1 MGTAELA
8 CASLT
13 ALHQWDGAEV
23 VAVVTQ
29 PDRPRGRKLQPQP
42 SFVKQCAADLGLP
55 VQQPESL
62 RNDAAL
68 DALAQLK
75 PDLIVVTAFGQILPA
90 SVLELP
96 PHGCLNVH
104 TSLLPRHRGAAPI
117 QWAILEG
124 DIETGV
130 TIMQMDEG
138 LDTGAIV
145 AMERTAIDPADNA
158 QTLHD
163 RLAEMGAKLLVKSL
177 PGYLSGELQP
187 RPQPEEGATYA
198 RKTNKTDGWI
208 DWSEPASVLLR
219 RVRAFTPWPGAFT
232 EMPTT
237 DLPRLK
243 IWKAEVAEGDGQ
255 NGQVIAVDELG
266 IVVACG
272 EKSLRL
278 KVVQREGGKRM
289 TAAEFLRGC
298 PLEAGAVLGGTSSTS
313 SKTE

>member
-8 CASLT
+8 CASLI
-13 ALHQWDGAEV
+13 ALHQWHGAEV

-42 SFVKQCAADLGLP
+42 SFVKQCADDLGLS
-55 VQQPESL
+55 VQQPETL
-62 RNDAAL
+62 RDDAAL
-68 DALAQLK
+68 QSLVQFN

-90 SVLELP
+90 AVLEIP

-124 DIETGV
+124 DRETGV

-138 LDTGAIV
+138 LDTGGII
-145 AMERTAIDPADNA
+145 AMERTVIDPSDNA

-163 RLAEMGAKLLVKSL
+163 RLAAMGAKLLVESL

-187 RPQPEEGATYA
+187 RPQPDEVATYA
-198 RKTNKTDGWI
+198 RKIKKTDGRI
-208 DWSEPASVLLR
+208 DWGEPAYMLLR
-219 RVRAFTPWPGAFT
+219 RIRAFTPWPGVFT
-232 EMPTT
+232 EMPMA

-243 IWKAEVAEGDGQ
+243 IWEAELAENDGQ
-255 NGQVIAVDELG
+255 NGQVIAVDESG
-266 IVVACG
+266 IMVACG
-272 EKSLRL
+272 EQSLRL
-278 KVVQREGGKRM
+278 KILQREGGQQM
-289 TAAEFLRGC
+289 AVADFLRGC
-298 PLEAGAVLGGTSSTS
+298 PLEVGTVLGVTSCTSSQL
-313 SKTE
+313 

>member
-42 SFVKQCAADLGLP
+42 SFVKKCAEDLGLS
-55 VQQPESL
+55 VQQPETL
-62 RNDAAL
+62 RYEAAL
-68 DALAQLK
+68 ESLAKLK
-75 PDLIVVTAFGQILPA
+75 PDLIIVTAFGQILPA
-90 SVLELP
+90 TVLELAP
-96 PHGCLNVH
+96 RGCLNVH

-124 DIETGV
+124 DRETGV

-138 LDTGAIV
+138 LDTGPIV
-145 AMERTAIDPADNA
+145 AMKRTSIDPSDNA

-163 RLAEMGAKLLVKSL
+163 RLAAMGAKLLVGSL
-177 PGYLSGELQP
+177 PGYLSGEIQP
-187 RPQPEEGATYA
+187 CPQPNEGATYA
-198 RKTNKTDGWI
+198 RKIKKADGRI
-208 DWSEPASVLLR
+208 DWGEPATALLR
-219 RVRAFTPWPGAFT
+219 RIRAFTPWPGAFT

-237 DLPRLK
+237 ELPRLK
-243 IWKAEVAEGDGQ
+243 IWEAELAEGGGQ
-255 NGQVIAVDELG
+255 NGHVIAADESG

-272 EKSLRL
+272 EQSLRL
-278 KVVQREGGKRM
+278 KIVQREGGQQM
-289 TAAEFLRGC
+289 AAAEFLRGC
-298 PLEAGAVLGGTSSTS
+298 PLEAGTVLGVTSSTS
-313 SKTE
+313 SQS

>member
-42 SFVKQCAADLGLP
+42 SFVKQCAEDLDLS
-55 VQQPESL
+55 VQQPETL
-62 RNDAAL
+62 RDEAAL
-68 DALAQLK
+68 ESLAELK

-90 SVLELP
+90 AVLEIP
-96 PHGCLNVH
+96 PRGCLNVH

-124 DIETGV
+124 DRETGV

-138 LDTGAIV
+138 LDTGPIV
-145 AMERTAIDPADNA
+145 AMKRTSIDRSDNA

-163 RLAEMGAKLLVKSL
+163 RLAAMGAKLLVESL
-177 PGYLSGELQP
+177 PGYLNGELQP
-187 RPQPEEGATYA
+187 RSQPNEGATYA
-198 RKTNKTDGWI
+198 RKIKKADGRI
-208 DWSEPASVLLR
+208 DWGEPATALLR
-219 RVRAFTPWPGAFT
+219 RIRAFTPWPGAFT

-237 DLPRLK
+237 ELPRLK
-243 IWKAEVAEGDGQ
+243 IWEAELAENDGQ
-255 NGQVIAVDELG
+255 NGQVIAADESG
-266 IVVACG
+266 IMVACG
-272 EKSLRL
+272 EQSLRL
-278 KVVQREGGKRM
+278 KIVQREGGQQM
-289 TAAEFLRGC
+289 AAADFLRGC
-298 PLEAGAVLGGTSSTS
+298 PLEVGTVLGVTSFTSSQL
-313 SKTE
+313 